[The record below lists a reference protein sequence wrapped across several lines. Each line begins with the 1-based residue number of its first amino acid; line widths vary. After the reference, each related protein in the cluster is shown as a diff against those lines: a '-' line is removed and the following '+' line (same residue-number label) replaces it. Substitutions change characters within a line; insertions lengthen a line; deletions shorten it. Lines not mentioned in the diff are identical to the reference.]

1 MPAQKLVRQ
10 ALNYAHART
19 LRTMGKVSSVIDP
32 QQGNIEVTHFNPT
45 LPRLAHVFHGYRIVQ
60 ISDIHKDADMPGE
73 YIISMVELV
82 NRQQPDMIA
91 ITGDFVTGEP
101 ERQADVLIAT
111 LSNLQANDIKVAV
124 SGNHDH
130 HPWSSPN
137 VIRHICE
144 QSDITLLNNRFCSI
158 EEEDDAILYVAG
170 VDDVCRGMNDLD
182 HVLAI
187 LPDDDAPA
195 ILLCHEPD
203 FADVSAQTK
212 RFALQLSGH
221 SHGGQVSL
229 PMLGAPVL
237 PKYARKYPTGHYT
250 VQGMHLYT
258 NRGLAHPHVRYNC
271 RPEITVITL
280 HADGSEAV

>member
-1 MPAQKLVRQ
+1 MPAHKFVRQ
-10 ALNYAHART
+10 ALHYAQART
-19 LRTMGKVSSVIDP
+19 LRAMGKVSSILDP
-32 QQGNIEVTHFNPT
+32 HQGTIEVTHLHLT
-45 LPRLAHVFHGYRIVQ
+45 LPRLARVLDGYRIVQ
-60 ISDIHKDADMPGE
+60 ISDIHKDTDMSGE
-73 YIISMVELV
+73 YVIAMAELV

-91 ITGDFVTGEP
+91 ITGDFVTSEP
-101 ERQADVLIAT
+101 ERHADVLIAT
-111 LSNLQANDIKVAV
+111 LSTLHANDIKVAV

-130 HPWSSPN
+130 QPWSSPH
-137 VIRHICE
+137 VIRRICE

-158 EEEDDAILYVAG
+158 EDDDAVLYIAG
-170 VDDVCRGMNDLD
+170 VDDVCRGMSDLD
-182 HVLAI
+182 HVLEI

-237 PKYARKYPTGHYT
+237 PKYARKYPAGHYT
-250 VQGMHLYT
+250 IHGMHLYT

-280 HADGSEAV
+280 HADGSGE